1 MRPAAL
7 VQEDRT
13 MSHHVLLVGT
23 SALLTGRLAA
33 RRLAAPDRPSV
44 LLLLAA
50 RSRPTAPGPDAAA
63 LRSFVRDDVAGSAPG
78 TAPDDP
84 GDRLRILRLDPDALA
99 EALAAETADE
109 VWCVT
114 PGLDRDPAR
123 GAWADGV
130 VAGALLA
137 ALPALR
143 AAKYVHVGPSGAGG
157 ADRLTPPPPPYREL
171 ERTTVER
178 CLAHGAA
185 WRVLRTPPVA
195 DAAAP
200 LLGESPAGPHQ
211 LLEALRSVR
220 SEVAD
225 RIPDWFQR
233 HPLRVAG
240 FGGRGLALLPAGRA
254 AEWLWATGGP
264 PGLPDGF
271 ATLPCPV
278 PTPLEELLP
287 RAGAVYGIDLR
298 PVTGRDGFTAAER
311 LLDLRLDAVRSAA
324 VRLGGSAADDAPE
337 ALSVAAQ
344 WELLGA
350 VRENQ
355 DRSAART
362 PPRGPARTVE
372 VAGAP
377 LTLFEAGAARAAGQ
391 APLVLINALGQ
402 GHGFLDRLS
411 RELAAHRRVVSW
423 QVRGTDPDLPPW
435 DIDHQLDDLRAVL
448 GLTGAE
454 RFHLVGWCTGAKIAT
469 AYQRRH
475 PGDVASLVFL
485 NATFKQDGL
494 WDGMDTPYE
503 RNLEAVCRALARR
516 PEKAERLVGL
526 LAPGSAGGGEK
537 TGPGQ
542 DAGVLGV
549 LSRALAEEVRRPFL
563 APEKLVRYARQLVDL
578 WTLDTAE
585 QAPAVEV
592 PVLFVGS
599 EFDAISSPAR
609 ARAAARCFPDARYAE
624 LAGAG
629 HYAPHDRSA
638 LVAELITEFVRAP
651 GRIAREVAHP
661 EIRWGVE
668 PPGPEQNPAREAA
681 S

>member
-1 MRPAAL
+1 
-7 VQEDRT
+7 
-13 MSHHVLLVGT
+13 MSHHVLLAGT
-23 SALLTGRLAA
+23 SASLAGRLAA
-33 RRLAAPDRPSV
+33 HRLAAPDRPSL

-50 RSRPTAPGPDAAA
+50 RSRPTAPGPDTAT
-63 LRSFVRDDVAGSAPG
+63 LRTFVLDSAPG

-84 GDRLRILRLDPDALA
+84 GDRLRVLRLDPDALA
-99 EALAAETADE
+99 GALAAETADE

-114 PGLDRDPAR
+114 PGLDPDPVRA
-123 GAWADGV
+123 ACADSA

-143 AAKYVHVGPSGAGG
+143 TARYVHVGPSGAEGK
-157 ADRLTPPPPPYREL
+157 DRAAPPRPYREL
-171 ERTTVER
+171 ERATVES

-185 WRVLRTPPVA
+185 WRVLRTPPVI

-200 LLGESPAGPHQ
+200 LLGECPAGPHH
-211 LLEALRSVR
+211 LLGALCSVR
-220 SEVAD
+220 SEITD
-225 RIPDWFQR
+225 RVPDWFQH

-240 FGGRGLALLPAGRA
+240 LGGRGLPLLPAGRA
-254 AEWLWATGGP
+254 AEWLWDAAGP

-271 ATLPCPV
+271 ATLPQPV

-311 LLDLRLDAVRSAA
+311 LLDLRLDLVRSAA
-324 VRLGGSAADDAPE
+324 VRFGGSAADGAAE

-344 WELLGA
+344 WELFGA

-355 DRSAART
+355 DRAATQT
-362 PPRGPARTVE
+362 PPQGPTRTVE

-377 LTLFEAGAARAAGQ
+377 LTLFEVGTARTADQ

-402 GHGFLDRLS
+402 GHGFLDRLA
-411 RELAAHRRVVSW
+411 RQLAAHRRVVSW

-448 GLTGAE
+448 GLTGAD

-469 AYQRRH
+469 AYQRRR

-494 WDGMDTPYE
+494 WGGMDTPYE

-516 PEKAERLVGL
+516 PEKAERMVGL

-549 LSRALAEEVRRPFL
+549 LSQALAEEVRRPFL
-563 APEKLVRYARQLVDL
+563 APEKLLRYARQLVDL
-578 WTLDTAE
+578 WTLDTAQ

-638 LVAELITEFVRAP
+638 PVAELITEFVRAP
-651 GRIAREVAHP
+651 ERITREVAHP

-668 PPGPEQNPAREAA
+668 APGQEHNPAREAA